1 MFPFPVLIAHPG
13 VARCEDLRAII
24 DGHALLRTVGT
35 CHTRAEVQQWEE
47 DAQTE
52 MMMVVE
58 ASLIGTPG
66 VSDPVLGSR
75 PVHGHTVVL
84 GTSAHDAVRAWDV
97 GAAEFLVEPVSPEGM
112 HRALVKVASRRL
124 SEMCP
129 DAGTWEALSE
139 RLRRSM
145 SVGEHAGSELHDPRR
160 P

>member
-1 MFPFPVLIAHPG
+1 MFPLHVLIAHPG

-24 DGHALLRTVGT
+24 DGHALLRTVRT

-47 DAQTE
+47 DAQTG
-52 MMMVVE
+52 MMVVE

-66 VSDPVLGSR
+66 VSDPVLGSQ

-97 GAAEFLVEPVSPEGM
+97 GAAEFLVEPVSPERM
-112 HRALVKVASRRL
+112 RRALFKVASRRL

-129 DAGTWEALSE
+129 DVASWEALSE
-139 RLRRSM
+139 RLRTSM
-145 SVGEHAGSELHDPRR
+145 TGVEQAGCELHGGRA
-160 P
+160 